1 MSVTRKASPAV
12 PCFGGNVVFRTF
24 FDKGIGTMTTN
35 RYDDIQTRFFAEP
48 SAHQTI
54 DTQGM
59 FAGDPYMRTKEPV
72 RLVRLAG
79 AWVAGVVRASLLAPA
94 VRWYGRRKFHREL
107 MRLDDR
113 LLDDIGILRCDIP
126 QVVRNSYAPRT
137 APAET
142 SAAGATVHRLRA
154 GGKSGA
160 AQSDDTRR
168 PLAA

>member
-1 MSVTRKASPAV
+1 M
-12 PCFGGNVVFRTF
+12 FRTF

-35 RYDDIQTRFFAEP
+35 RYDDIQTTFFAEP

-126 QVVRNSYAPRT
+126 QVVRNSYGPRT

-142 SAAGATVHRLRA
+142 PAAGATVHRLPA
-154 GGKSGA
+154 CGKSGA
-160 AQSDDTRR
+160 AQSDDTDRS
-168 PLAA
+168 LAA